1 MIHFQKIRWKN
12 FLSTGN
18 TFTEL
23 NLVESRSTLI
33 VGSNGAGKS
42 TLLDALCFGLFNK
55 PFRKIT
61 KPQLVNTINEKE
73 CVVEIE
79 FKIGVVDYKVVRG
92 IKPGIFEIYRQGSL
106 IDQDAA
112 NRDYQKYLEQSILKL
127 NFKSFTQ
134 VVILG
139 SSNFVPFMQLSAA
152 HRREVI
158 EDLLDI
164 QVFSHMN
171 MLLKERVKDNN
182 EALRDCQYE
191 LQIAEERI
199 KSQRKTLDA
208 LTVVNDERIGV
219 LTEQF
224 KENEDRML
232 VIQSECGIVTA
243 RMEAIGDCTKKL
255 DALDVQYKKVRDIRV
270 KLESKQERTSK
281 DILFF
286 EQNSHCPSCDQ
297 TIEESFRKVKVGT
310 LGKKRQEY
318 EGAADRLAVEL
329 TKLRSS
335 MSSLKDDQQTYWDLK
350 SQLDG
355 LLREEQRLMKVN
367 TKILSEV
374 KKLTTKEDL
383 TEERQTLETLQ
394 TEFDDKEKACSDVTK
409 TSLDYKVVRSLL
421 QDGGI
426 KAKIISKYIPV
437 INQSINRNL
446 SSMDTYINFTLD
458 EEFNEV
464 IKSRYRD
471 KFSYSSFSEG
481 EKQKIDLSLLFTWR
495 HVAKLKNSV
504 TTNLLILDEVFDS
517 SLDTASTEELLKI
530 LKGLSNDTH
539 LFVISHKGD
548 ILYDKFARTLR
559 FDKVNSF
566 SKIVEDV

>member
-1 MIHFQKIRWKN
+1 
-12 FLSTGN
+12 
-18 TFTEL
+18 
-23 NLVESRSTLI
+23 
-33 VGSNGAGKS
+33 
-42 TLLDALCFGLFNK
+42 
-55 PFRKIT
+55 
-61 KPQLVNTINEKE
+61 
-73 CVVEIE
+73 
-79 FKIGVVDYKVVRG
+79 
-92 IKPGIFEIYRQGSL
+92 
-106 IDQDAA
+106 
-112 NRDYQKYLEQSILKL
+112 
-127 NFKSFTQ
+127 
-134 VVILG
+134 
-139 SSNFVPFMQLSAA
+139 
-152 HRREVI
+152 
-158 EDLLDI
+158 
-164 QVFSHMN
+164 
-171 MLLKERVKDNN
+171 
-182 EALRDCQYE
+182 
-191 LQIAEERI
+191 
-199 KSQRKTLDA
+199 
-208 LTVVNDERIGV
+208 
-219 LTEQF
+219 
-224 KENEDRML
+224 
-232 VIQSECGIVTA
+232 
-243 RMEAIGDCTKKL
+243 
-255 DALDVQYKKVRDIRV
+255 
-270 KLESKQERTSK
+270 
-281 DILFF
+281 
-286 EQNSHCPSCDQ
+286 
-297 TIEESFRKVKVGT
+297 
-310 LGKKRQEY
+310 
-318 EGAADRLAVEL
+318 
-329 TKLRSS
+329 

-383 TEERQTLETLQ
+383 TEERQTLDTLQ

>member
-1 MIHFQKIRWKN
+1 
-12 FLSTGN
+12 
-18 TFTEL
+18 
-23 NLVESRSTLI
+23 
-33 VGSNGAGKS
+33 
-42 TLLDALCFGLFNK
+42 
-55 PFRKIT
+55 
-61 KPQLVNTINEKE
+61 
-73 CVVEIE
+73 
-79 FKIGVVDYKVVRG
+79 
-92 IKPGIFEIYRQGSL
+92 
-106 IDQDAA
+106 
-112 NRDYQKYLEQSILKL
+112 
-127 NFKSFTQ
+127 
-134 VVILG
+134 
-139 SSNFVPFMQLSAA
+139 
-152 HRREVI
+152 
-158 EDLLDI
+158 
-164 QVFSHMN
+164 
-171 MLLKERVKDNN
+171 
-182 EALRDCQYE
+182 
-191 LQIAEERI
+191 
-199 KSQRKTLDA
+199 
-208 LTVVNDERIGV
+208 
-219 LTEQF
+219 
-224 KENEDRML
+224 
-232 VIQSECGIVTA
+232 
-243 RMEAIGDCTKKL
+243 MEAIGDCTKKL

-281 DILFF
+281 EIIFF

-297 TIEESFRKVKVGT
+297 AIEESFRKVKVGT

-383 TEERQTLETLQ
+383 TAERQTLDTLQ